1 MVIFKVL
8 LLLSISSIVY
18 ANSWFQNS
26 DQQGKVAFDQKDY
39 AEAVKLFDDP
49 YKRGVAL
56 YQDGQ
61 YVAAAEA
68 FASVNRPEIS
78 LDAQYNLGNSYFQ
91 QQEYE
96 KAIQAYEQ
104 VLATQPDYDDA
115 KDNLKLAKQQLQ
127 QSQDSKSDNSESNN
141 QEQSQSDENSEQ
153 SQSDENSEQSQSD
166 ENSEQSQSEQNSE
179 QQDSKSAQDKQA
191 DSQQNTQPQDK
202 SSEYK
207 PENSISTENSDNES
221 EQAEAAAASSAMVQ
235 ESDMM
240 ADALLERIKESPQ
253 QLLRGQF
260 YIDARNSKQSPPDKP
275 W

>member
-141 QEQSQSDENSEQ
+141 QENSEQ

-166 ENSEQSQSEQNSE
+166 ENSKQSKSEQNSE

>member
-153 SQSDENSEQSQSD
+153 SQSDENSEQSQS
-166 ENSEQSQSEQNSE
+166 EQNSE